1 MRLLA
6 LVFVVAL
13 TSCKDPEPF
22 DVARIKGSELLTKK
36 DFAGAA
42 VEYEKSL
49 ELKPDQDV
57 KVWERAAFANMNAGK
72 YDRAAELLEKT
83 VERRA
88 DAAAKGETLRN
99 IAGMFLQTAHDSDA
113 AEKWFQ
119 KAVALDA
126 KDEQA
131 LSWLAEISSQRGGAR
146 LQTAEAQPEHL
157 KIALERYDAVIA
169 VNPGGVNAY
178 VNKRIV
184 LVKYLDF
191 LTKQKLSIAAD
202 AEAQKKDKEAYDSA
216 MEQAADTQK
225 RIDELKT
232 MLDETGKKIGEINK
246 AAKK

>member
-1 MRLLA
+1 MRTSLFA
-6 LVFVVAL
+6 LVVIAL
-13 TSCKDPEPF
+13 TSSCVKEPEPF

-36 DFAGAA
+36 DFATAA

-83 VERRA
+83 VARRA
-88 DAAAKGETLRN
+88 DNAAKGETLRN
-99 IAGMFLQTAHDSDA
+99 IAGMYLQTAHDSDN

-119 KAVALDA
+119 KAAALDP

-146 LQTAEAQPEHL
+146 QQTAEAQPEHL

-169 VNPGGVNAY
+169 VNPSKADAY

-191 LTKQKLSIAAD
+191 LGRQKLSIAAD
-202 AEAQKKDKEAYDSA
+202 AEAQKKDKEAYASA
-216 MEQAADTQK
+216 MEQAEDTQK
-225 RIDELKT
+225 RIDELQT
-232 MLDETGKKIGEINK
+232 LLDATAKKIGEL
-246 AAKK
+246 KK